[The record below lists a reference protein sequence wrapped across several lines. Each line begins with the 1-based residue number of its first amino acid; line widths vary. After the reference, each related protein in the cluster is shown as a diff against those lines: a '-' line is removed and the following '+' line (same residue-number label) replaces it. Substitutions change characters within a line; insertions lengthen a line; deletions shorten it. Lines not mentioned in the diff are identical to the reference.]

1 MLSKHLEDQIKEL
14 KRRIEYLEVYNKRKG
29 KRIRELEKSMEAQ
42 QTKFDMQYRRLQNL
56 IDGNMKRTPRFKNA
70 RHEG

>member
-1 MLSKHLEDQIKEL
+1 MLSRHLEDQIKEL
-14 KRRIEYLEVYNKRKG
+14 KRRIEYLEIYNKRKG

-42 QTKFDMQYRRLQNL
+42 QAKFDMQYRRLQNL